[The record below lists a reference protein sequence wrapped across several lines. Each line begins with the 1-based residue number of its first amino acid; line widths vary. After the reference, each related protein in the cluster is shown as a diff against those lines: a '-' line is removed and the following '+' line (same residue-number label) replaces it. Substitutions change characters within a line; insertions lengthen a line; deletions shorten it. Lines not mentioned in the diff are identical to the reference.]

1 MKNIATGKVSG
12 ERIVESG
19 ECKTTAFTIHYPFST
34 IHYSSSTIHYA
45 QRAFTLLE
53 LVIVITIMIVL
64 LLAIAPMYNR
74 SVDIAREATL
84 RADLMEMRKTIDR
97 YTADK
102 GEQPPSLQALVEA
115 GYLREI
121 PVDPMTDQAD
131 WYVEMGND
139 ATVSK
144 TANGVKDVRS
154 SSGETGS
161 DGRRY
166 SEW

>member
-1 MKNIATGKVSG
+1 M
-12 ERIVESG
+12 
-19 ECKTTAFTIHYPFST
+19 
-34 IHYSSSTIHYA
+34 
-45 QRAFTLLE
+45 
-53 LVIVITIMIVL
+53 MIVL

-102 GEQPPSLQALVEA
+102 GEMPPSLQSLVEA

-121 PVDPMTDQAD
+121 PIDPMTDQAD
-131 WYVEMGND
+131 WYVETGND

-161 DGRRY
+161 DGRAYR
-166 SEW
+166 EW